1 MRLENSCLI
10 PAGRSTA
17 WNLLMGI
24 PRAAACVPGLQ
35 EIVPDGE
42 NRFRATLQSRVGP
55 MRFTFSG
62 TVLVLESDESKG
74 EARFQV
80 EASDR
85 RVGGSIKAEMTMRL
99 IEHDPGQAPG
109 QTELSIVT
117 ETAFMGKLGELGQPL
132 MHRKAR
138 STMEEFARNLA
149 ELIERSDG

>member
-17 WNLLMGI
+17 WDLLMDI

-62 TVLVLESDESKG
+62 TVSVLENDESKG

-80 EASDR
+80 EATDR
-85 RVGGSIKAEMTMRL
+85 RIGGSIKADMTMRL
-99 IEHDPGQAPG
+99 IDRAPG

-117 ETAFMGKLGELGQPL
+117 DTAFMGKLGELGQPL

-138 STMEEFARNLA
+138 STMEEFARNLVA
-149 ELIERSDG
+149 LLQ

>member
-10 PAGRSTA
+10 PAGRSTV
-17 WNLLMGI
+17 WNLLMDI

-35 EIVPDGE
+35 EIAPDGE
-42 NRFRATLQSRVGP
+42 NRYRATLQSRVGP

-62 TVLVLESDESKG
+62 TVVLLESDESKG
-74 EARFQV
+74 EARIQV

-85 RVGGSIKAEMTMRL
+85 RVGGSIKADMTMRL
-99 IEHDPGQAPG
+99 IDQAPG

-138 STMEEFARNLA
+138 GTMEEFARNLV
-149 ELIERSDG
+149 ELLKQSNA